1 MALQETFINNL
12 KFYRKKAGLTQA
24 QLALLIDKSFNYIN
38 GIECGGS
45 FPPPDVIEKIAD
57 KIDVLP
63 VLLFSENG
71 CPINVV
77 SFNKEKIVDEIT
89 QNLYARLRDE
99 IHKEI
104 EKVLER

>member
-1 MALQETFINNL
+1 MTLQETFINNL

-38 GIECGGS
+38 GIECGVS
-45 FPPPDVIEKIAD
+45 FPPPDVIEKIVD

-63 VLLFSENG
+63 VQLFGENG
-71 CPINVV
+71 CPINIV

>member
-1 MALQETFINNL
+1 M
-12 KFYRKKAGLTQA
+12 R
-24 QLALLIDKSFNYIN
+24 SV
-38 GIECGGS
+38 
-45 FPPPDVIEKIAD
+45 FPASGCNRENRY

-63 VLLFSENG
+63 VQLFSENG

>member
-1 MALQETFINNL
+1 MRRIFSATGCNRENRRQD
-12 KFYRKKAGLTQA
+12 R
-24 QLALLIDKSFNYIN
+24 
-38 GIECGGS
+38 C
-45 FPPPDVIEKIAD
+45 
-57 KIDVLP
+57 LP
-63 VLLFSENG
+63 VQLFSENG

>member
-1 MALQETFINNL
+1 MTLQETFINNL

-38 GIECGGS
+38 GIECGVS
-45 FPPPDVIEKIAD
+45 FPPPDVIEKIVD

-63 VLLFSENG
+63 VQLFSENG

-104 EKVLER
+104 EKVMER